1 MSILNRFKSKKEQE
15 VAQKA
20 PTAVSVSDVQPEIG
34 EKASGKKATKEQS
47 KKEKKGKIVRSLTTR
62 VILSPLITEK
72 AARLGTLQTYVFEVA
87 RFATRVEVAKA
98 FKDLYGVQP
107 TRVNIVNL
115 RAEPVRFGRIQGK
128 RAAWKKAMV
137 TVPKGKE
144 IQVYEGI

>member
-20 PTAVSVSDVQPEIG
+20 PTADVAVQKPV
-34 EKASGKKATKEQS
+34 EKES
-47 KKEKKGKIVRSLTTR
+47 KKTVEKKQKKGKMVRPLTTR
-62 VILSPLITEK
+62 VILAPLVTEK
-72 AARLGTLQTYVFEVA
+72 AARLGSLQTYVFQVA
-87 RFATRVEVAKA
+87 RSATRVEIAKA

-107 TRVNIVNL
+107 TRVNVVNL
-115 RAEPVRFGRIQGK
+115 RAEPVHFGRIFGK

-144 IQVYEGI
+144 IQIYEGV

>member
-1 MSILNRFKSKKEQE
+1 MSLLNRFKSKKEQE

-20 PTAVSVSDVQPEIG
+20 PTVAEVTQTSG
-34 EKASGKKATKEQS
+34 EKEVKKVAKEKKEP
-47 KKEKKGKIVRSLTTR
+47 KKEKKAKNVRSATTQ

-72 AARLGTLQTYVFEVA
+72 AARLGALQTYVFHVA

-107 TRVNIVNL
+107 TRVNIVNM

-144 IQVYEGI
+144 IQVYEGV